1 MIRGHLSQLHN
12 VYLAR
17 WVDFWGIPFGLVLK
31 IYLIALV
38 REVGLFECDLSL
50 AAEV

>member
-1 MIRGHLSQLHN
+1 VKGPLNQLHDI
-12 VYLAR
+12 YLAH
-17 WVDFWGIPFGLVLK
+17 WIDFWGIPFGLVLK

-50 AAEV
+50 GAEV